1 MSEAQ
6 PGNPITA
13 ETVADY
19 LAEHPDFLHD
29 HPDLLAELLI
39 PHATGSAVSLIER
52 QVQVLRDKHA
62 TAQRQLHQLVEVA
75 RDNDRLA
82 ERMHQLALAL
92 LDCMTLAD
100 VIGAVDAKL
109 SGAFEADR
117 VALLLFDDR
126 VSGPTL
132 DDARWLSVNKPNTIL
147 SPDIIN
153 RLATN
158 PDPRAAGMEIAA
170 DLLRE
175 LTTIPGVSGTHVYAP
190 TDLTTIPEVLELAG
204 LAD

>member
-1 MSEAQ
+1 MSETQ
-6 PGNPITA
+6 PGSPITA
-13 ETVADY
+13 DAVADY

-62 TAQRQLHQLVEVA
+62 IAQRQLHQLIEVA

-92 LDCMTLAD
+92 LDCTTLAD

-109 SGAFEADR
+109 SGALRCCCSTTGSADR
-117 VALLLFDDR
+117 PSTMPA
-126 VSGPTL
+126 G
-132 DDARWLSVNKPNTIL
+132 SV
-147 SPDIIN
+147 
-153 RLATN
+153 
-158 PDPRAAGMEIAA
+158 RAAPSWPSSTTSSTAA
-170 DLLRE
+170 SR
-175 LTTIPGVSGTHVYAP
+175 S
-190 TDLTTIPEVLELAG
+190 AG
-204 LAD
+204 G